1 MLDHQVLQYFPSGL
15 IIVKISA
22 ESGRILNKNTG
33 ETNICEP
40 NIFSTNGSLDYFHR
54 SSSNEMR
61 AYKIEQEYLSSDQDP
76 EPHSVSCKFPKNLVI
91 EAMKNSVI
99 YIPGQVF

>member
-1 MLDHQVLQYFPSGL
+1 MTGCFSVQYFPPSVTMMWGL
-15 IIVKISA
+15 S
-22 ESGRILNKNTG
+22 
-33 ETNICEP
+33 EP

-76 EPHSVSCKFPKNLVI
+76 EPHSVSCKFPGNLVI

-99 YIPGQVF
+99 YILGQVF